1 MRTNAYKYVAWDAA
15 RKRHE
20 AVKEGSTREDVLAWL
35 RSNGLTPISVDLV
48 QATKTQSRRMP
59 KYRKVKSADLSTF
72 CWQVGTMINGGMP
85 ITTAI
90 ETVAEDVD
98 NKYFEAVLVR
108 IAEDLQRGNSLH
120 ESLEQFPKV
129 FNTLSRA
136 MIMAGEIGGSLT
148 TSLERLAEYY
158 ESRDKLLRK
167 IKGATAYPIF
177 VVCFIVLIIVALMT
191 FIVPRFM
198 VMFDQM
204 KGDLPAFTKGFMVV
218 YYAIMNNGVTIVATA
233 VGSVASLI
241 AFSRTQFGHAILS
254 RVAIKL
260 PMFGN
265 IIRQAFV
272 ATFCK
277 TLSTLSTSGV
287 SILDSMDIITRLTSN
302 NVLKDA
308 VVRMEGRV
316 REGVGISASMEET
329 DIFSGVAVKM
339 AKVGEESGS
348 LSEVL
353 DKASEFYEKKM
364 EGAISLMLGLL
375 EPALIVIVGGI
386 VLVVILAMYLPIFSM
401 SDM

>member
-1 MRTNAYKYVAWDAA
+1 MRTNTYKYVAWDAA

-20 AVKEGSTREDVLAWL
+20 ALKDAASRDDVLAWL
-35 RSNGLTPISVDLV
+35 RSNALTPISVDLA
-48 QATKTQSRRMP
+48 QPTQTQSRRLP

-98 NKYFEAVLVR
+98 NKYFEAVLR
-108 IAEDLQRGNSLH
+108 QIAEDLQRGNSLH
-120 ESLEQFPKV
+120 ETLENYPKV
-129 FNTLSRA
+129 FNTLARA
-136 MIMAGEIGGSLT
+136 MVMAGEVGGSLT
-148 TSLERLAEYY
+148 LSLERLADYY
-158 ESRDKLLRK
+158 ESRDHLTRK

-177 VVCFIVLIIVALMT
+177 VVAFIILIIVALMT

-204 KGDLPAFTKGFMVV
+204 KGDLPGFTKGFMAV
-218 YYAIMNNGVTIVATA
+218 YYAIMNNGLTITVTFF
-233 VGSVASLI
+233 GSIAGLI
-241 AFSRTQFGHAILS
+241 AFGKTKFGHGVIS
-254 RVAIKL
+254 RVSLKL

-272 ATFCK
+272 AMFCK
-277 TLSTLSTSGV
+277 TLATLSTSGV
-287 SILDSMDIITRLTSN
+287 SILDSMDIITRLTNN
-302 NVLKDA
+302 NVLRDA

-329 DIFSGVAVKM
+329 DVFSGVAVKM

-348 LSEVL
+348 LSNVL

-364 EGAISLMLGLL
+364 EAAISLMLGLL